1 MAAQDGAYKRINFFR
16 GFLTTETDW
25 NDAEN
30 YHVEKRKLRGKA
42 LHGRGVLPEFK
53 GGLRVAARGRDQLS
67 VEVAPG
73 YALDPTGADIWVP
86 EPEIKALNP
95 KDFKLPATVYLV
107 IRYVEEPSDYI
118 AYKENPEFK
127 GHRRMAE
134 RYKLEFT
141 NVTPD
146 QDRDVE
152 LARIQLTRDV
162 KALTDARNPAEPG
175 PNEIDLR
182 FVPVAGASGTYLSP
196 DVLWQIRD
204 VLGAMRATYSYLA
217 YDLGLGRAQSVLH
230 SVLTMD
236 MMLRSTLIRR
246 NNLLEMLEM
255 LLLLQQDVIRDLDLN
270 FPQQASSK
278 EFLNFKNQIRYL
290 EQLFSEDS
298 REAEFLGNLLAFQA
312 KASEALEKLHESK
325 RIAKKADGGGLSIAE
340 LWDGVKTS
348 SEPFAATVTLE
359 KQKFKR
365 IDEVDVLDKSSE
377 KSHEFKVSG
386 YDDMY
391 RSRQTFKYP
400 DTEEGTPVKDQ
411 GVAFEGGKCTFTIN
425 KAKLKRDIVLVFRI
439 DYTHGEWE
447 GNVAINGQKAKPWT
461 VEGRDRTFRWR
472 NWPYVI
478 PAELVEEDSIQVEI
492 EFVKA
497 ARDINL
503 FRVWAFQPA

>member
-1 MAAQDGAYKRINFFR
+1 MAGQDSPFKRINFFR

-25 NDAEN
+25 NDAES
-30 YHVEKRKLRGKA
+30 YHVEKRKLRGQA
-42 LHGRGVLPEFK
+42 LHGRGVIPEFR
-53 GGLRVAARGRDQLS
+53 GGLRVASRGRDQLA

-73 YALDPTGADIWVP
+73 YALDPSGADIWVP

-107 IRYVEEPSDYI
+107 IRYLEEPADYI

-127 GHRRMAE
+127 GHRRTAE
-134 RYKLEFT
+134 TYKLEFT

-146 QDRDVE
+146 NERDIE

-162 KALTDARNPAEPG
+162 KAITDARNPNDPG

-182 FVPVAGASGTYLSP
+182 FVPIAGASGTHLTP
-196 DVLWQIRD
+196 DILWKVRV
-204 VLGAMRATYSYLA
+204 VLGGMRATYSYLA
-217 YDLGLGRAQSVLH
+217 YDLGLARAQSVLH

-236 MMLRSTLIRR
+236 MMLRSTLIRHR
-246 NNLLEMLEM
+246 NLMEMLDM
-255 LLLLQQDVIRDLDLN
+255 LLSLQQDVILDLDAN
-270 FPQQASSK
+270 FPQQASTK
-278 EFLNFKNQIRYL
+278 EFLNFKNQVRYV
-290 EQLFSEDS
+290 EQLLTEGGN
-298 REAEFLGNLLAFQA
+298 EEELLGNLLAFQG

-325 RIAKKADGGGLSIAE
+325 KPTRKSDGGGLSIAE
-340 LWDGVKTS
+340 LWDKVKTQ
-348 SEPFAATVTLE
+348 SEPFGATVTLE

-365 IDEVDVLDKSSE
+365 IDEVDVLDSSSE

-411 GVAFEGGKCTFTIN
+411 GVAFEGGKCVFTIN

-447 GNVAINGQKAKPWT
+447 GNVRINGQKATPWT

-472 NWPYVI
+472 NWPYII
-478 PAELVEEDSIQVEI
+478 PAELVEEDSLQIEI
-492 EFVKA
+492 EYGKA

-503 FRVWAFQPA
+503 FRVWAYQPA